1 MCLVHEELIGQSPL
15 KLEYKEIKV
24 VVVSLK
30 GGLGEGV
37 GVRVG

>member
-30 GGLGEGV
+30 GGLGG